1 MTTGDGDVTTTIKK
15 SRHTSQGEARVEVE
29 LEVRGYLRLLG
40 ETRCGFTASVHS
52 TAHEAHIH
60 LHGGRVLVVAAR
72 CRSVPPHH
80 LVELALKLLDL
91 VRQLPRVTA
100 PKHGETG
107 NERSTH
113 RARGKRRLG
122 SFIACAAVAL
132 PLERII
138 HVLLLR
144 HIADIAAIVCC
155 AEE

>member
-1 MTTGDGDVTTTIKK
+1 M
-15 SRHTSQGEARVEVE
+15 
-29 LEVRGYLRLLG
+29 
-40 ETRCGFTASVHS
+40 
-52 TAHEAHIH
+52 
-60 LHGGRVLVVAAR
+60 
-72 CRSVPPHH
+72 PPHH

-155 AEE
+155 AEESMMCQCDSERAGAKPTTTTMGPIIERALY